1 MYSTMPDHFT
11 SFRQHIIGNDLQ
23 IKTPYA
29 EAQEVTYAD
38 WTASGRAYGPIED
51 AIREHI
57 LPLMANSHTDTNA
70 TGQAMTHAYEEAR
83 RVIRHHVG
91 ANDQDVLVCEGSGMT
106 GVVNKLQRMMGLR
119 LPTQHANQVVI
130 PEAERPVV
138 FITHMEHHSN
148 QTSWLET
155 IAEVVVVPPGAD
167 GLVCLDQF
175 TTVVSQY
182 EDRPLKIASVTAC
195 SNVTGIETPYHDI
208 AEMMHD
214 RGGYCF
220 VDFACSAPYT
230 EIDMHPRSRP
240 NADLDAIFFSPHKFL
255 GGPGSS
261 GILVVNRRHLTST
274 IPDNPGGGTVTWTN
288 PWGGHRYVEDLEL
301 REDGGTPAMLQTI
314 RGAMAM
320 RLKEQM
326 GVENIRAK
334 EERLMDLLWEK
345 LDAIPGLDILANEH
359 RKRLGIISFNVRGLH
374 HNLTVKLLNDHFGIQ
389 VRGGCSCAGTYGHLL
404 LDLCRETSQRISK
417 KVDAGDVSER
427 PGWVRLSI
435 HPTMTEDDILFLAE
449 AIHEVERF
457 HHGWATDYHF
467 DVKTGQINHWT
478 DRSDSD
484 RLAQIDTLFDL
495 PTPTNE
501 NAAVFEPA

>member
-1 MYSTMPDHFT
+1 MSDKFSHI
-11 SFRQHIIGNDLQ
+11 RQHIIGNDLR

-29 EAQEVTYAD
+29 EAQSVTYAD

-51 AIREHI
+51 AIRDHI

-70 TGQAMTHAYEEAR
+70 TGQAMTHAYEAAR
-83 RVIRHHVG
+83 HIIREHVG
-91 ANDQDVLVCEGSGMT
+91 AREEDVLVCEGSGMT

-119 LPTQHANQVVI
+119 VPTQHAERVVI
-130 PEAERPVV
+130 PERERPVIFV
-138 FITHMEHHSN
+138 THMEHHSN

-167 GLVCLDQF
+167 GLVCPRQF
-175 TTVVSQY
+175 ATAADRY
-182 EDRPLKIASVTAC
+182 ADRPLKIASVTAC

-208 AEMMHD
+208 AEIMHA

-261 GILVVNRRHLTST
+261 GILVVNQRHLTSPV
-274 IPDNPGGGTVTWTN
+274 PDNPGGGTVTWTN
-288 PWGGHRYVEDLEL
+288 PWGGHRYLEDLNL

-314 RGAMAM
+314 RAAMAM
-320 RLKEQM
+320 RLKDQM
-326 GVENIRAK
+326 GVVNIRQR
-334 EERLMDLLWEK
+334 EEELMDLLWRQ

-359 RKRLGIISFNVRGLH
+359 RERLGIISFNIRGLH

-404 LDLCRETSQRISK
+404 LDLCRETSRRFSE

-435 HPTMTEDDILFLAE
+435 HPTMTEEDILYLAQ
-449 AIHEVERF
+449 AIHQVERF
-457 HHGWATDYHF
+457 HQGWVTDYHF
-467 DVKTGQINHWT
+467 DEKSGQINHWT
-478 DRSDSD
+478 DTSDAH
-484 RLAQIDTLFDL
+484 RLAGIDRLFDL
-495 PTPTNE
+495 PLANE
-501 NAAVFEPA
+501 VEPGVAAVL